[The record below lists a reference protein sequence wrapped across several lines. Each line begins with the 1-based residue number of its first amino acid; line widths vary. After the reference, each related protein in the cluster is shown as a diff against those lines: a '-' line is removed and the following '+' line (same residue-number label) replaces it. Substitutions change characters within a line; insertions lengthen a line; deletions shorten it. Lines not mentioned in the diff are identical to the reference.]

1 MSFYRI
7 FSKIYERAAKKMC
20 LDCTDFIEKGSKMLD
35 LGCGSGIVGK
45 EFQDFFQAEM
55 IGVDIQDTRVVNLP
69 FKIIDGENLPFNDNE
84 FDITLINYVLHHAR
98 NPKRLIEEA
107 KRVSKK
113 IIIYE
118 NLPEGIFANFFCQ
131 IHLIT
136 FNLFFQRRNPTKYYF
151 KTEREWEEIFKE
163 MGIKVVFKKRVTHSP
178 LDKIKFG
185 KRILF
190 ILEKV

>member
-84 FDITLINYVLHHAR
+84 FDIALINYVLHHAR
-98 NPKRLIEEA
+98 NPKRLIETYQKVFLLSFFA
-107 KRVSKK
+107 K
-113 IIIYE
+113 
-118 NLPEGIFANFFCQ
+118 
-131 IHLIT
+131 
-136 FNLFFQRRNPTKYYF
+136 
-151 KTEREWEEIFKE
+151 
-163 MGIKVVFKKRVTHSP
+163 
-178 LDKIKFG
+178 
-185 KRILF
+185 F
-190 ILEKV
+190 I